1 MVKKFYKIEVTF
13 AKKTKRRYNK
23 KGLTHRKKLGPKS
36 HLRNARHWY
45 NTDSSSLY
53 KKRNTENQGSYLL
66 WYRQGRS
73 TTLC

>member
-45 NTDSSSLY
+45 NTDSSSFY
-53 KKRNTENQGSYLL
+53 
-66 WYRQGRS
+66 
-73 TTLC
+73 